1 MNKKFLVSI
10 LLVVLLGAGA
20 WFWMKAAAPAA
31 VAPTETP
38 VPVTVQTARFSD
50 FDDFVV
56 GLGSVQAFNTV
67 TVKSRIDGEI
77 IKIAFKEG
85 DFVKAGDILAEIDP
99 RTYQSNLDQAV
110 QKKKQDENRL
120 ENAQLDLDR
129 YSKLGEFASRQ
140 QLDTQRATVK
150 QLDSQIAAD
159 DAAIKFAQI
168 ELGYATIKAPISGKT
183 GFKLVDEGN
192 IINANS
198 STGIVVIDQVQPIS
212 VVFTEPEGLFNR
224 IMAGMRD
231 GQFPRVDVVS
241 QETGM
246 VLSSGVLSYVDNQ
259 IDAQTGTIHLKST
272 FENSDMKL
280 WPGMTVSVRLRL
292 NGLHNVVVVPDTA
305 VQHGPAGLF
314 VYKMNDKS
322 RVEMQKVEIGPSFKG
337 QTVVLNGL
345 NVGENYVSEGQYRLQ
360 IGSLVVAAP

>member
-10 LLVVLLGAGA
+10 LVLVLVGAGA
-20 WFWMKAAAPAA
+20 WFWLKPTAPAS
-31 VAPTETP
+31 VAPVETP
-38 VPVTVQTARFSD
+38 VPVTLQTASASD
-50 FDDFVV
+50 FDDFAV

-77 IKIAFKEG
+77 TKIAFKEG
-85 DFVKAGDILAEIDP
+85 DFVNAGDILAEIDP

-140 QLDTQRATVK
+140 QLDTQRATVT
-150 QLDSQIAAD
+150 QLVSQIAAD
-159 DAAIKFAQI
+159 DAAIKFAEI
-168 ELGYATIKAPISGKT
+168 ELGYATIKAPLSGKT

-224 IMAGMRD
+224 IMEGMK
-231 GQFPRVDVVS
+231 GGHPRVDVVS
-241 QETGM
+241 QTNGA
-246 VLSSGVLSYVDNQ
+246 VLSSGELSYVDNQ

-272 FENSDMKL
+272 FANSDMKL
-280 WPGMTVSVRLRL
+280 WPGMTVSVRIRL
-292 NGLHNVVVVPDTA
+292 NGLQNVVVVPDNA

-314 VYKMNDKS
+314 VYKVNDKS
-322 RVEMQKVEIGPSFKG
+322 RVEMQKVEIGPSYKG
-337 QTVVLNGL
+337 QTVVLSGL
-345 NVGENYVSEGQYRLQ
+345 IAGDIYVSEGQYRLQ
-360 IGSLVVAAP
+360 NGSLVAATP